1 MLEAVHIIQQ
11 ACYNFV
17 LRRRVAS
24 LAPYTL
30 SDKGPLHKNLRMQS
44 VRPTLATESSTADEP
59 PLLRETKL
67 REHKAASSAKKARQ
81 RARHAVGPAALF
93 QRIAVQNARGG
104 VLPWTARLV
113 EALFPRMRP
122 MADFSE
128 TQCMSLQTA
137 IVTRMSMLETGKGD
151 NAKAICN
158 AVKLELLMNNNME
171 ATALA
176 RMLGAYLKSCANFL
190 ATAHD
195 DRFPTFAEYING
207 IVQKRHDV
215 FEEVL
220 AYAKANGIVQ
230 GGDGCWRST
239 RPRPDFLCS
248 DDSESDSSDGEDEPE
263 EGGGS
268 EPGSSD
274 YEDTRRG
281 WLLLEGL
288 PKGCLEQDIR
298 DYLKKHRDDDPEPI
312 EVHVWYEECYEYSIA
327 HVVYEGEEYSV
338 PASLAYEL
346 RGAVFD
352 GMTLMTGVIDV
363 Q

>member
-1 MLEAVHIIQQ
+1 M
-11 ACYNFV
+11 
-17 LRRRVAS
+17 
-24 LAPYTL
+24 
-30 SDKGPLHKNLRMQS
+30 
-44 VRPTLATESSTADEP
+44 
-59 PLLRETKL
+59 
-67 REHKAASSAKKARQ
+67 
-81 RARHAVGPAALF
+81 
-93 QRIAVQNARGG
+93 
-104 VLPWTARLV
+104 LPWTARLV

-137 IVTRMSMLETGKGD
+137 IVTRLSVLETGKGD

-190 ATAHD
+190 AAAHD

-207 IVQKRHDV
+207 IVQKRHEV
-215 FEEVL
+215 FEEVR
-220 AYAKANGIVQ
+220 AYANANGIVQ
-230 GGDGCWRST
+230 GSDGCWRST

-263 EGGGS
+263 EG
-268 EPGSSD
+268 D

-281 WLLLEGL
+281 WLQLVGL
-288 PKGCLEQDIR
+288 PKDCSEQDIR

-312 EVHVWYEECYEYSIA
+312 EVQVWYEEHYEYSIA
-327 HVVYEGEEYSV
+327 HVIYEGEEYSV

-346 RGAVFD
+346 SGAVFD

>member
-11 ACYNFV
+11 ACYNLV
-17 LRRRVAS
+17 MRRRVAT

-30 SDKGPLHKNLRMQS
+30 SDKEPLSLNLRMQS

-59 PLLRETKL
+59 LLLRETKL

-81 RARHAVGPAALF
+81 RARRAVGPATLF
-93 QRIAVQNARGG
+93 QHIAMQNARGG
-104 VLPWTARLV
+104 MLPWTARLV

-137 IVTRMSMLETGKGD
+137 IVTRLSVLETGKGD
-151 NAKAICN
+151 HAKAICN
-158 AVKLELLMNNNME
+158 AIKLELLMNNTME
-171 ATALA
+171 ATAFA

-207 IVQKRHDV
+207 IVQKRHDA

-248 DDSESDSSDGEDEPE
+248 DDSESDSSDGEDKP
-263 EGGGS
+263 
-268 EPGSSD
+268 
-274 YEDTRRG
+274 EDTKRG
-281 WLLLEGL
+281 RLQLEGL
-288 PKGCLEQDIR
+288 PKDCSEQDIR

-312 EVHVWYEECYEYSIA
+312 EVHVWYDEYYKSSTA
-327 HVVYEGEEYSV
+327 HVIYEGERAL
-338 PASLAYEL
+338 PASLAREL
-346 RGAVFD
+346 DGAIFD
-352 GMTLMTGVIDV
+352 GMTIMTGVIDV